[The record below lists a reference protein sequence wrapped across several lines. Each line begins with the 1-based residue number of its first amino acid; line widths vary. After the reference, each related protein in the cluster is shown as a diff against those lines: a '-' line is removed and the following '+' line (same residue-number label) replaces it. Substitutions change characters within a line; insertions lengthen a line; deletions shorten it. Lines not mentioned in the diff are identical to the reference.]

1 MLSPATK
8 KRLAEMLPGRI
19 VADAFG
25 SSETGQLGGRAL
37 DDDPYGAPRLHVD
50 ERTDVLDDALQPV
63 VPGSGVVGRLVRS
76 GHIPLGYLGDA
87 DKTAATFVETAHKRW
102 ALPGDLAT
110 VDADGVIT
118 VLGRGSLCIN
128 TGGEK
133 VFPDE
138 VEAALKSCADI
149 EDAVVVGVPDERYGE
164 RVVAVVQP
172 RAGCQ
177 VDGEALRTLCRGKM
191 AGYKVPKQVVVTD
204 AITRSPSGKADY
216 RWAKAF
222 ALNQLVSGD

>member
-1 MLSPATK
+1 M
-8 KRLAEMLPGRI
+8 
-19 VADAFG
+19 
-25 SSETGQLGGRAL
+25 
-37 DDDPYGAPRLHVD
+37 PRLHVD
-50 ERTDVLDDALQPV
+50 ECTDVLDDALQPV
-63 VPGSGVVGRLVRS
+63 TRGSGVVGRLARS

-87 DKTAATFVETAHKRW
+87 ERTSTTFVESTGKRW
-102 ALPGDLAT
+102 ALPGDMAM
-110 VDADGVIT
+110 VDADGTIT

-138 VEAALKSCADI
+138 VEIVVKSCSDV
-149 EDAVVVGVPDERYGE
+149 EDVVVVGVPDNHYGE
-164 RVVAVVQP
+164 QVVAVVQP

-177 VDGEALRTLCRGKM
+177 VDSEALRTLCRGKM
-191 AGYKVPKQVVVTD
+191 AGYKVPRKVVVAD

-222 ALNQLVSGD
+222 ALATLADDG